1 MTKQKRVI
9 IAELEFSWKKF
20 FLKWEWF
27 LVLIFIGVN
36 ILNICVSPID
46 KGTRLPI
53 YMSLSG
59 LFNAT
64 LSFLEKAFIALPMAY
79 ILVLGDIDISV
90 GSTVALSAVI
100 MAESY
105 NKLGLPMGICVIIAL
120 LVGTLCGFINGFILT
135 KFTELAPMIVT
146 LGTQILFRGIATII
160 LKDQASQGLTNVAWF
175 SQLYWGKLGA
185 VPYIFIIFILCAI
198 IFGFILHKT
207 TFGRRLYAIGSN
219 RIAAEY
225 AGIQVQKIRCIVFTI
240 TGTFSAVT
248 AIFLAS
254 CMGSARPN
262 IASGYELDAIS
273 MVVLG
278 GISTAG
284 GKGNFVGAIIAI
296 FIIGFLRYGLGLINV
311 SSQVMLVIIGGLLI
325 GAVMLPNLKIKGLVK
340 KKTA

>member
-1 MTKQKRVI
+1 MAKQKRVI
-9 IAELEFSWKKF
+9 IAEQEFSLMKF

-27 LVLIFIGVN
+27 LLVIFIGVN
-36 ILNICVSPID
+36 ILNISVSPLD
-46 KGTRLPI
+46 KVTGIPI
-53 YMSLSG
+53 YMSLPG

-90 GSTVALSAVI
+90 GSIVALSAVL

-105 NKLGLPMGICVIIAL
+105 NTLGLPMGVAVIICL
-120 LVGTLCGFINGFILT
+120 LVGTLCGFINGIILT

-160 LKDQASQGLTNVAWF
+160 LKDQASQGLTSVNWF
-175 SQLYWGKLGA
+175 SQLYWGKLGP
-185 VPYIFIIFILCAI
+185 VPFIFIIFIVCAL
-198 IFGFILHKT
+198 IFGFVLHKT

-219 RIAAEY
+219 RVAAEY

-248 AIFLAS
+248 AIFLTS

-262 IASGYELDAIS
+262 IAAGYELDAIS

-284 GKGNFVGAIIAI
+284 GKGNFVGAILAI

-325 GAVMLPNLKIKGLVK
+325 CAVMLPNLNLKGLLK
-340 KKTA
+340 KKLA